1 MLQHV
6 YRNCSRENNS
16 RNKMRDVQTIGNQVS
31 HRHDRSEGW
40 EKSLYENMPL
50 NITIKHKIAL
60 PQYFVLF
67 ALLNFFS

>member
-1 MLQHV
+1 
-6 YRNCSRENNS
+6 
-16 RNKMRDVQTIGNQVS
+16 MRDVQTIGNQVS